1 MINKIISIL
10 LFGIWFKLYNVFF
23 FSIFTVPVEFV
34 TGAGV
39 NEYKIYW
46 LVFFIISTG
55 VAIKILSL
63 AYKLNHKIV
72 EQVD

>member
-1 MINKIISIL
+1 MINKIISLL

-34 TGAGV
+34 TGPGV

-46 LVFFIISTG
+46 LIFFIISTG
-55 VAIKILSL
+55 AAIKILSL
-63 AYKLNHKIV
+63 AYKLNHKRIEHV
-72 EQVD
+72 E

>member
-72 EQVD
+72 EQAD